1 MIKLAIEELTN
12 LKRFNFDD
20 GSGGDVSGCDIAFDY
35 AGRRWLY
42 RGAYDR
48 YCLIELV
55 EGVELITGTDEQ
67 TMKLSGVFGHG
78 PPTARQLMAVGL
90 TTTGDVARRPCDE
103 DASRLSAG
111 RDVLERIVRSRKQ
124 SDDRT
129 GYQKGD
135 TNLRS

>member
-42 RGAYDR
+42 RCAYEQ

-55 EGVELITGTDEQ
+55 GGMELVTWSEAQ
-67 TMKLSGVFGHG
+67 TTTLSRAFGHV
-78 PPTARQLMAVGL
+78 PPTARQLIAVGL

-111 RDVLERIVRSRKQ
+111 RDVLERIVRSREQ